1 MKDRINMER
10 NEKLIRMKL
19 WQYLLPS
26 IMMTAALQ
34 MGNIVDTM
42 LVGNILGADAMSAVK
57 VGMTIDNIM
66 EIPGYVLGVGGS
78 VAVGILLGKRER
90 DKANRVFSMTLTVS
104 VLCGIVFALLS
115 VTSPVLAE
123 ALTGGGSLTADVR
136 AFIFVTLL
144 GAPVISLA
152 LQFMNYVAV
161 DNNPSVAS
169 AYVIVSNVIN
179 LALDYLILKYTA
191 LGTAGAALSTVLGYG
206 IAMLVLIR
214 YLRSPKRMLKYVF
227 PFGRGGLASG
237 AEFMLALSTGMP
249 TLLYMVFLTTKDLGL
264 NTMIVRMIGN
274 DGMAVYTVCAN
285 VVLLVELLVGGII
298 GTIASIGGVIYGEKD
313 YFGIRSL
320 VKHVLIY
327 SYAVLLVIL
336 IILWVFPQYVVA
348 LFGITEGVLSS
359 MASAALRIFV
369 CSLPFYLLNKFMTTY
384 YQSTE
389 QTKLSGIVTSL
400 QTCVAILPLAVVF
413 TLAAKAAGFDLLNAL
428 MAAFVASEIVTIVI
442 AFIYR
447 KLKYKDQGF
456 LLLPEKEEE
465 AVYDISAA
473 ADLEEVEKV
482 PREIIGFCKAHQVDA
497 GRANLLA
504 VAAEEMLVNIIR
516 YGGKKVDTIDINL
529 RIADDTLLFRLRDN
543 GIPFDPTDYS
553 VDSGEYEI
561 HGIEV
566 VRSITDRMQY
576 MRVLDLNHTVI
587 EMKKS

>member
-1 MKDRINMER
+1 MER

-206 IAMLVLIR
+206 IAMLVLIL

-413 TLAAKAAGFDLLNAL
+413 TLAAKAAGLDLLNAL

-516 YGGKKVDTIDINL
+516 YGGKKADTIDINL

-543 GIPFDPTDYS
+543 GLPFDPTDYS

>member
-413 TLAAKAAGFDLLNAL
+413 TLAAKAAGLDLLNAL

-516 YGGKKVDTIDINL
+516 YGGKKADTIDINL

>member
-206 IAMLVLIR
+206 IAMLVLIL

-413 TLAAKAAGFDLLNAL
+413 TLAAKAAGLDLLNAL

-516 YGGKKVDTIDINL
+516 YGGKKADTIDINL

-543 GIPFDPTDYS
+543 GLPFDPTDYS

>member
-1 MKDRINMER
+1 
-10 NEKLIRMKL
+10 
-19 WQYLLPS
+19 
-26 IMMTAALQ
+26 
-34 MGNIVDTM
+34 M
-42 LVGNILGADAMSAVK
+42 L
-57 VGMTIDNIM
+57 
-66 EIPGYVLGVGGS
+66 
-78 VAVGILLGKRER
+78 
-90 DKANRVFSMTLTVS
+90 F
-104 VLCGIVFALLS
+104 
-115 VTSPVLAE
+115 
-123 ALTGGGSLTADVR
+123 
-136 AFIFVTLL
+136 
-144 GAPVISLA
+144 
-152 LQFMNYVAV
+152 
-161 DNNPSVAS
+161 
-169 AYVIVSNVIN
+169 
-179 LALDYLILKYTA
+179 
-191 LGTAGAALSTVLGYG
+191 
-206 IAMLVLIR
+206 
-214 YLRSPKRMLKYVF
+214 RS
-227 PFGRGGLASG
+227 
-237 AEFMLALSTGMP
+237 
-249 TLLYMVFLTTKDLGL
+249 
-264 NTMIVRMIGN
+264 
-274 DGMAVYTVCAN
+274 
-285 VVLLVELLVGGII
+285 
-298 GTIASIGGVIYGEKD
+298 
-313 YFGIRSL
+313 
-320 VKHVLIY
+320 
-327 SYAVLLVIL
+327 AVLLVIL

-413 TLAAKAAGFDLLNAL
+413 TLAAKAAGLDLLNAL

-516 YGGKKVDTIDINL
+516 YGGKKADTIDINL

>member
-413 TLAAKAAGFDLLNAL
+413 TLAAKAAGLDLLNAL

>member
-285 VVLLVELLVGGII
+285 VVLLVELLVVGII

-413 TLAAKAAGFDLLNAL
+413 TLAAKAAGLDLLNAL

-516 YGGKKVDTIDINL
+516 YGGKKADTIDINL